1 MEMKRL
7 KIYFA
12 ISVLCMIRMAS
23 HAQESSLPEGF
34 TTSNTVWVI
43 RIGGNLNN
51 VTGSGVDDTKTNWAA
66 QKCYGEF
73 KNTFGGNASFGL
85 YSPLGTS
92 PIYIGI
98 NAGVGMRGYKTSAKW
113 KEDIGTINS
122 QETRLTAFNAQ
133 ISPFNIGYIAKLT
146 KNTALDFHVG
156 VFFTYDF
163 AGTFTTEEDYSD
175 NTRKKNSIDINDT
188 ENYNK
193 YDTGVIGGIG
203 FWYNHWNVNID
214 YQRGF
219 SSIYNGGADF
229 YSKIILL
236 SLGYAF

>member
-1 MEMKRL
+1 MKRL
-7 KIYFA
+7 KSFCFL
-12 ISVLCMIRMAS
+12 SVLCLFGLVS

-34 TTSNTVWVI
+34 TTGNTVWIV
-43 RIGGNLNN
+43 RTGVNLNY
-51 VTGSGVDDTKTNWAA
+51 VTGSGVDETKTNWAA
-66 QKCYGEF
+66 LKCYGEF
-73 KNTFGGNASFGL
+73 KNAFGGNASFGL

-113 KEDIGTINS
+113 KDGISITNAKN
-122 QETRLTAFNAQ
+122 TRLTAFNAQ
-133 ISPFNIGYIAKLT
+133 ISPFNIGYIAKLS

-156 VFFTYDF
+156 VFFTCDF
-163 AGTFTTEEDYSD
+163 AGTFTTEEDYSG
-175 NTRKKNSIDINDT
+175 NTSKKKSIDIDDT

-193 YDTGVIGGIG
+193 YDTGAIGGIG
-203 FWYNHWNVNID
+203 LWYNHWNVSID

-219 SSIYNGGADF
+219 SSIYNGGDDF
-229 YSKIILL
+229 YSNKIML